1 MGESHMDNKKK
12 CFVIMPFSKAYS
24 LTKEQWT
31 ETFEHKIKPA
41 VEESGFGY
49 KCERYELRRANITK
63 AILEEL
69 KSAHLVIADLT
80 SKNPNVLW
88 ELGVRHTLS
97 KRTIFIAQDKKFL
110 PSDLKDYPI
119 ILYKYK
125 QTPAEVDK
133 FKREIKDK
141 LEDIEADPEKPDSPV
156 ADFLG
161 NKNIDILAYEKAANL
176 RKLDALLSE
185 LSFNI
190 NEIDNIA
197 GELAEGTPVFARLKN
212 TCIKLFLSTRYI
224 NITAK
229 LLDDISLCDRMADWL
244 NQQLDF
250 THQSLIMDLDKLPKI
265 LAKGIPPMK
274 GNFTSLFV
282 SFAKVRIDYANDNYQ
297 EPKEPIIKLASP
309 EHEKYLKIT
318 K

>member
-1 MGESHMDNKKK
+1 MNDKKK

-24 LTKEQWT
+24 LAREQWA
-31 ETFEHKIKPA
+31 EIFEYKIKLA

-63 AILEEL
+63 AILNEL
-69 KSAHLVIADLT
+69 NNAHVVIADLT
-80 SKNPNVLW
+80 GKNPNVLW

-97 KRTIFIAQDKKFL
+97 KRTILIAQDKKFL

-125 QTPAEVDK
+125 QTPADVDK
-133 FKREIKDK
+133 FKREIKDR
-141 LEDIEADPEKPDSPV
+141 LEDIEADPENPDSPV

-185 LSFNI
+185 LSFNV

-197 GELAEGTPVFARLKN
+197 KQLAEGAPPFSRLQN
-212 TCIKLFLSTRYI
+212 TCMKLFLSTRYV
-224 NITAK
+224 NIAAE
-229 LLDDISLCDRMADWL
+229 LLDDVALCDRMADWL

-250 THQSLIMDLDKLPKI
+250 THQSLIMDLEELPLK
-265 LAKGIPPMK
+265 LAKDIPPMK
-274 GNFTSLFV
+274 GNFTSLLV
-282 SFAKVRIDYANDNYQ
+282 SFANIRTDYANDNYQ
-297 EPKEPIIKLASP
+297 EPKKPVIKLASP
-309 EHEKYLKIT
+309 EHEKYLKLT

>member
-1 MGESHMDNKKK
+1 
-12 CFVIMPFSKAYS
+12 MPFSKTYLLA
-24 LTKEQWT
+24 KEQWT
-31 ETFEHKIKPA
+31 EIFEHKIKPA

-69 KSAHLVIADLT
+69 KGAHLVVADLT

-97 KRTIFIAQDKKFL
+97 RRTILIAQDKKFL

-133 FKREIKDK
+133 FKREIKDE

-185 LSFNI
+185 LSFNAS
-190 NEIDNIA
+190 EIDDIA
-197 GELAEGTPVFARLKN
+197 EQLTEGTPPFSRLQN

-229 LLDDISLCDRMADWL
+229 LLDDISLCDRMVDAL

-250 THQSLIMDLDKLPKI
+250 THQSLIMDLKELPKE
-265 LAKGIPPMK
+265 LAKIVPPMK
-274 GNFTSLFV
+274 NNFTSLFV
-282 SFAKVRIDYANDNYQ
+282 SFANIRTDYANDNYQ
-297 EPKEPIIKLASP
+297 EPKEPVIKLASP
-309 EHEKYLKIT
+309 EHEKYLKLT
-318 K
+318 E